1 MKKLLP
7 LFLTYLAFIANMILF
22 DPEIHAQARW
32 WPKFSLFKIHACTN
46 PPKITCPPA
55 FVACPE
61 LLLYRIIQV
70 LQLVNP
76 VGQDAINLL
85 SPILT

>member
-7 LFLTYLAFIANMILF
+7 LFLIHLALLANLILF
-22 DPEIHAQARW
+22 EPELHAQVRW

-55 FVACPE
+55 FVACPGATT
-61 LLLYRIIQV
+61 IT
-70 LQLVNP
+70 NNT
-76 VGQDAINLL
+76 GFAIG
-85 SPILT
+85 